1 MEDKAEI
8 LSLDNYGNVDTINKK
23 IWKSRKRADCRWEED
38 YGFIFLNIAL

>member
-23 IWKSRKRADCRWEED
+23 
-38 YGFIFLNIAL
+38 YGSQGKGQIVGGKKIMALSF